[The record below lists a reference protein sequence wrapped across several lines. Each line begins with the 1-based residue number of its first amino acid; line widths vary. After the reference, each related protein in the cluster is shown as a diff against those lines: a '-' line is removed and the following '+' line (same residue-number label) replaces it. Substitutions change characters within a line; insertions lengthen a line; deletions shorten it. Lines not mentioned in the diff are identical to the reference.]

1 MRVNLVLNFFARTI
15 LVLILT
21 LVFVYFENTS
31 SKASIN
37 CDIYTETDLVNAFG
51 DHSTSGSINSCTTI
65 TLKNNITLT
74 SNWTSVGQIAISY
87 FTGTIEGNGF
97 TITGLIADRGLIA
110 AADTATIR
118 NLKIR
123 SCTVSNASANIVG
136 GLISYATDRTQII
149 NSSTDCTVTGNS
161 QAGGL
166 VAKIDGSSTIDNS
179 FASGSI
185 TCENYCGGLFGYAE
199 LSTIQ
204 NSYATGAVS
213 AKYGAGGLG
222 GDISGS
228 SLFRTY
234 ATGNVTEIN
243 SPPTVVQNM
252 AGLVG
257 GAGVNGTTVSSVS
270 QSYATGNVSAP
281 NGNYVAGLI
290 GRVTGLNASNLMTLQ
305 NTFATGN
312 VTGKWQVGSLLGEAT
327 AMNIINSYATGAISH
342 SGGAAGGL
350 LGQSGG
356 NLNISNTYWNS
367 TANPSYLPGAFGE
380 AKTSDELKTISTFST
395 WSIENIC
402 NIKTDSIWGICS
414 STNNA
419 YPFLMFTLG
428 GGSISDQVWV
438 GSANISCPDANP
450 WVNEKNEIA
459 QNIKPLTKAEDNLLG
474 KFILEDKLIKLG
486 KDGIFFDAESTFV
499 DTTTYVLPDFGCS
512 DRWLEY
518 KLNKP
523 IQFIVGEFTLQSN
536 AQGFI
541 KTPNGIWHDLSFITL
556 YTDTA
561 VFSHP
566 MQFTQLGQ
574 YLLVITEQPDLSA
587 GLIPTYGFKTV
598 RFLVDIK
605 N

>member
-1 MRVNLVLNFFARTI
+1 MRISLVLNF
-15 LVLILT
+15 LVRISLIIS
-21 LVFVYFENTS
+21 LVFTFLYVQNENS
-31 SKASIN
+31 SASIN

-51 DHSTSGSINSCTTI
+51 DHLSSAQINACTII
-65 TLKNNITLT
+65 TLKNDINLT
-74 SNWTSVGQIAISY
+74 ANWTSVGQIAISY

-97 TITGLIADRGLIA
+97 TISGLIADRGLIA

-123 SCTVSNASANIVG
+123 SCTVSNASANTVG

-149 NSSTDCTVTGNS
+149 SSSTDCAVTGAS

-166 VAKIDGSSTIDNS
+166 VAKIDASSTIDNS
-179 FASGSI
+179 FATGAV
-185 TCENYCGGLFGYAE
+185 TCANYCGGLFGYAE
-199 LSTIQ
+199 LATIQ

-213 AKYGAGGLG
+213 AKYNAGGLG

-228 SLFRTY
+228 TLFRTY

-243 SPPTVVQNM
+243 DLSTTVQLM
-252 AGLVG
+252 AGLLG
-257 GAGVNGTTVSSVS
+257 GAGRNGSTVSSVS
-270 QSYATGNVSAP
+270 QSFATGNVSAP

-290 GRVTGLNASNLMTLQ
+290 GRSSGENASNLMTLQ
-305 NTFATGN
+305 NTFASGN

-327 AMNIINSYATGAISH
+327 AMNVINSYGSGTISH

-367 TANPSYLPGAFGE
+367 TPNSSYLPGAYGE
-380 AKTSDELKTISTFST
+380 AKTSDELKNIATFSS
-395 WSIENIC
+395 WSIESIC
-402 NIKTDSIWGICS
+402 SVPTNSIWGICAS
-414 STNNA
+414 SNNGF
-419 YPFLMFTLG
+419 PFLMFTLG
-428 GGSISDQVWV
+428 SVVTSDQVWM
-438 GSANISCPDANP
+438 GSSNITCPEANP

-459 QNIKPLTKAEDNLLG
+459 YKVKPLTSNEDNLIG
-474 KFILEDKLIKLG
+474 KFILENRLVSLG
-486 KDGIFFDAESTFV
+486 ENGIFFDGKSEIV
-499 DTTTYVLPDFGCS
+499 DATTYVLPDFGCS

-518 KLNKP
+518 KLNSP
-523 IQFIVGEFTLQSN
+523 IQFIVGGFTLQSN

-541 KTPNGIWHDLSFITL
+541 KTPNGSWHDLSFVTL

-561 VFSHP
+561 AFLHTI
-566 MQFTQLGQ
+566 QFKQKGQ
-574 YLLVITEQPDLSA
+574 YLLVITEQPDLTA

-598 RFLVDIK
+598 RFLIDI

>member
-1 MRVNLVLNFFARTI
+1 MRISLVLNF
-15 LVLILT
+15 LVRISLIIS
-21 LVFVYFENTS
+21 LVFTFLYVQNENS
-31 SKASIN
+31 SASIN

-51 DHSTSGSINSCTTI
+51 DHLSSAQINACTII
-65 TLKNNITLT
+65 TLKNDINLT
-74 SNWTSVGQIAISY
+74 ANWTSVGQIAISY

-97 TITGLIADRGLIA
+97 TISGLIADRGLIA

-123 SCTVSNASANIVG
+123 SCTVSNASANTVG

-149 NSSTDCTVTGNS
+149 SSSTDCAVTGAS

-166 VAKIDGSSTIDNS
+166 VAKIDASSTIDNS
-179 FASGSI
+179 FATGAV
-185 TCENYCGGLFGYAE
+185 TCANYCGGLFGYAE
-199 LSTIQ
+199 LATIQ

-213 AKYGAGGLG
+213 AKYNAGGLG

-228 SLFRTY
+228 TLFRTY

-243 SPPTVVQNM
+243 DLSTTVQLM
-252 AGLVG
+252 AGLLG
-257 GAGVNGTTVSSVS
+257 GAGRNGSTVSSVS
-270 QSYATGNVSAP
+270 QSFATGNVSAP

-290 GRVTGLNASNLMTLQ
+290 GRSSGENASNLMTLQ
-305 NTFATGN
+305 NTFASGN

-327 AMNIINSYATGAISH
+327 AMNVINSYGSGTISH

-367 TANPSYLPGAFGE
+367 TPNSSYLPGAYGE
-380 AKTSDELKTISTFST
+380 AKTSDELKNIATFSS
-395 WSIENIC
+395 WSIESIC
-402 NIKTDSIWGICS
+402 SVPTNSIWGICAS
-414 STNNA
+414 SNNGF
-419 YPFLMFTLG
+419 PFLMFTLG
-428 GGSISDQVWV
+428 SVVTSDQVWM
-438 GSANISCPDANP
+438 GTSNITCHEANP
-450 WVNEKNEIA
+450 WINEKNEIA
-459 QNIKPLTKAEDNLLG
+459 YKVKPLTSNEDNLIG
-474 KFILEDKLIKLG
+474 KFILENRLVSLG
-486 KDGIFFDAESTFV
+486 ENGIFFDGKSEIV
-499 DTTTYVLPDFGCS
+499 DATTYVLPDFGCS

-518 KLNKP
+518 KLNSP
-523 IQFIVGEFTLQSN
+523 IQFIVGGFTLQSN

-541 KTPNGIWHDLSFITL
+541 KTPNGSWHDLSFVTL

-561 VFSHP
+561 AFLHTI
-566 MQFTQLGQ
+566 QFKQKGQ
-574 YLLVITEQPDLSA
+574 YLLVITEQPDLTA

-598 RFLVDIK
+598 RFLIDI